1 METVSYFDFI
11 FVGGGLSTL
20 LTVDE
25 MLKTNR
31 FKNQRILILEAVTKN
46 TNDRTWSF
54 WESGKGKYDKIAAQ
68 YWDHAIFASAGFKS
82 TVSLNPYTYK
92 TIESAAFY
100 DSLHEKFEKSGLVTY
115 KMERY
120 ENHNESANGVVV
132 QTEVAVYN
140 CKKLFISILNRNETN
155 HQSKYPMLWQHFI
168 GWKIRT
174 AEPTF
179 DPNALTFM
187 DFDWPQNGNTRFM
200 YVLPFSNTEA
210 LFEFTYFSPEIVAD
224 HVYTDAIKAYLN
236 VRGIFDYEIYE
247 TEKGA
252 IPMSCYPF
260 WNKNSK
266 HVAYIGS
273 AGGWTK
279 ASTGFTFS
287 SSRKKAKALASNLTV
302 DFDLRKIRYFNR
314 FWFYDLLF
322 VDVLYRSNE
331 IGSVVFASLF
341 KRLPAA
347 LILKFLDEETRF
359 TEELRVFWSCPKW
372 PFISALFRRLCGLS
386 PKLHQR

>member
-1 METVSYFDFI
+1 METVSYYDYIFI
-11 FVGGGLSTL
+11 GGGLSTL

-25 MLKTNR
+25 MLKSKR
-31 FKNQRILILEAVTKN
+31 FDQQRILILEAVSKN
-46 TNDRTWSF
+46 SNDRTWSF
-54 WESGKGKYDKIAAQ
+54 WESGKGKFDKIAAQ
-68 YWDHAIFASAGFKS
+68 YWDHAIFAAADFKT
-82 TVSLNPYTYK
+82 TVALHPYKYK
-92 TIESAAFY
+92 TVESAAFY
-100 DSLHEKFEKSGLVTY
+100 TSLKQKFEKSGIVTY
-115 KMERY
+115 KLERY
-120 ENHNESANGVVV
+120 ENHNESAYGVVV
-132 QTEVAVYN
+132 RTETSVYN
-140 CKKLFISILNRNETN
+140 CKKLFVSVFHNEETA
-155 HQSKYPMLWQHFI
+155 HQTKYPMLWQHFI

-174 AEPTF
+174 KDPLI

-187 DFDWPQNGNTRFM
+187 DFDLPQDGNTRFM

-236 VRGIFDYEIYE
+236 QRRIFDYEVYE
-247 TEKGA
+247 TEQGA

-287 SSRKKAKALASNLTV
+287 SSRKKAKSLVGNLHSNF
-302 DFDLRKIRYFNR
+302 DFRKLRYFNR

-322 VDVLYRSNE
+322 VDVLYRNNE
-331 IGSVVFASLF
+331 LGSAVFASLF
-341 KRLPAA
+341 KKLPAA

-359 TEELRVFWSCPKW
+359 TEELRIFWACPKL
-372 PFISALFRRLCGLS
+372 PFVAALLRRMVGLS
-386 PKLHQR
+386 PRPL